1 MRNGHPWNRLLQAEL
16 AFLWVAL
23 TLASTGCWAP
33 IHSPGI
39 AASTL
44 PEAYRMPCRAAAPAL
59 NFATLTIP
67 PQSDYILG
75 PGDILDV
82 TVHGLYPGGEVRPAR
97 AQVMASGEVWLPLVG
112 PIRVSGMNILQAHKA
127 ITQAYTD
134 GYIKDPRINIYLA
147 EKATIPVLVLGEVNQ
162 PGIYPLPKYENDVG
176 HAIAA
181 AGGLRTDARGAMP
194 SEIEV
199 HRRVDYIEG
208 PEAALPAGA
217 PRPPEP
223 TKAPQQKAAEG
234 ASDGGSVPT
243 PAWDAATNNLM
254 PVRMITIPLRGCAPE
269 PVAQEDIILNP
280 GDVVM
285 VPPREDEVFYVVGRL
300 SPSQFVRFSVGL
312 RDREIGGG
320 FLLPPERDIDV
331 VTAVAMA
338 GYIDPIQSP
347 TTVTIHR
354 TGPDGMPMLIRVDL
368 IKARYDRRENIMIE
382 AGDIVYLNPDA
393 WWWFRTNFDRIVP
406 EVFTI
411 PYARVWAKN

>member
-1 MRNGHPWNRLLQAEL
+1 MRNGFLGNRLLQTGL
-16 AFLWVAL
+16 ALVWAAW
-23 TLASTGCWAP
+23 LAVSSGCWAP

-39 AASTL
+39 AASAL
-44 PEAYRMPCRAAAPAL
+44 PDSYRMPCRTAAPPL

-67 PQSDYILG
+67 PQPEYILG

-97 AQVMASGEVWLPLVG
+97 AQVMASGDVWLPLVG

-181 AGGLRTDARGAMP
+181 AGGFRTDARGAMP
-194 SEIEV
+194 DEIEV
-199 HRRVDYIEG
+199 HRRVDDF
-208 PEAALPAGA
+208 PV
-217 PRPPEP
+217 PEP
-223 TKAPQQKAAEG
+223 TVAPQAPKPKAPEATP
-234 ASDGGSVPT
+234 DGGSAQA
-243 PAWDAATNNLM
+243 PAWEANASNLM
-254 PVRMITIPLRGCAPE
+254 PVRMVTIPLRGYALE
-269 PVAQEDIILNP
+269 PIAHEDIILNP

-320 FLLPPERDIDV
+320 FLLPPDRDIDA

-338 GYIDPIQSP
+338 GYIDPIESP
-347 TTVTIHR
+347 TTITIHR
-354 TGPDGMPMLIRVDL
+354 TGPNGVPMLIRVDL
-368 IKARYDRRENIMIE
+368 IKARFDRRENIMIQ

-393 WWWFRTNFDRIVP
+393 WWWFRTSFDRIVP

-411 PYARVWAKN
+411 PYARILQKN